1 MSGRASGIDNH
12 FPVTN
17 IYDLANGRIRRVR
30 VFMDRD
36 AALEAA
42 GLSE

>member
-1 MSGRASGIDNH
+1 METGED
-12 FPVTN
+12 VTR
-17 IYDLANGRIRRVR
+17 YAKHGWSANGRIRRVR

-42 GLSE
+42 GLRE

>member
-1 MSGRASGIDNH
+1 
-12 FPVTN
+12 VTN

-36 AALEAA
+36 QALEAA